1 MRFIRDIFQE
11 AAGAG
16 RPTISCEFFPAKT
29 PQGEQALVEKI
40 VPRLKALNPGFFSV
54 TYGAGGST
62 REKTL
67 GIVDAIQ
74 QQHQVP
80 TMAHLTCV
88 GSTRADIGSVLDEAK
103 QRGIDNILALRGDPP
118 PGEAFTKPDGG
129 FEYSYELVENI
140 HARNEFSIGVAG
152 FPEGHIACTE
162 GREVDWD
169 RLKAKADS
177 GADFVITQLFF
188 VNADFYAFRDYLRE
202 RGMSQPIVAGI
213 IPILSARQIQRFTE
227 LCGSKLT
234 PEITARLDELGDDDE
249 AVSAFGIEYAT
260 RQCADLIENGVEG
273 LHFYTLNK
281 SRATLAVAE
290 NLGFIQ

>member
-1 MRFIRDIFQE
+1 MKRSSE
-11 AAGAG
+11 
-16 RPTISCEFFPAKT
+16 
-29 PQGEQALVEKI
+29 
-40 VPRLKALNPGFFSV
+40 
-54 TYGAGGST
+54 
-62 REKTL
+62 
-67 GIVDAIQ
+67 
-74 QQHQVP
+74 
-80 TMAHLTCV
+80 
-88 GSTRADIGSVLDEAK
+88 
-103 QRGIDNILALRGDPP
+103 GIDNILALRGDPP
-118 PGEAFTKPDGG
+118 PGEPFTKPEGG
-129 FEYSYELVENI
+129 FEYSYELVEHI
-140 HARNEFSIGVAG
+140 HTRNEFSIGVAG

-169 RLKAKADS
+169 RLKAKVDS

-188 VNADFYAFRDYLRE
+188 DNADFYAFRDYLRE
-202 RGMSQPIVAGI
+202 RGMNQPIVAGI

-249 AVSAFGIEYAT
+249 AVSTFGIEYAT

-290 NLGFIQ
+290 NLGLTQ

>member
-1 MRFIRDIFQE
+1 ME
-11 AAGAG
+11 
-16 RPTISCEFFPAKT
+16 
-29 PQGEQALVEKI
+29 
-40 VPRLKALNPGFFSV
+40 
-54 TYGAGGST
+54 
-62 REKTL
+62 
-67 GIVDAIQ
+67 
-74 QQHQVP
+74 H
-80 TMAHLTCV
+80 
-88 GSTRADIGSVLDEAK
+88 
-103 QRGIDNILALRGDPP
+103 
-118 PGEAFTKPDGG
+118 
-129 FEYSYELVENI
+129 I
-140 HARNEFSIGVAG
+140 HTRNEFTIGVAG

-169 RLKAKADS
+169 RLKAKVDS

-188 VNADFYAFRDYLRE
+188 DNADFYAFRDYLRE
-202 RGMSQPIVAGI
+202 RGMNQPIVAGI

-260 RQCADLIENGVEG
+260 RQCADLIENGAEG

-290 NLGFIQ
+290 NLGFTQ